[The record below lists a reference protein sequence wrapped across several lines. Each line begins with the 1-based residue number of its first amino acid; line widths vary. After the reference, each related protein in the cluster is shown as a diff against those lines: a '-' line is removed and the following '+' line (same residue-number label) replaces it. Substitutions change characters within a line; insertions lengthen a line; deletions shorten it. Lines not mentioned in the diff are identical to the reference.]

1 MNASEFRMDPSDPAY
16 AGQAAYS
23 RSFLRIYDLAVVKLS
38 NSFVWRCPAN
48 TLLDHYQSHVTTSH
62 LDVGPGTGFYLDR
75 VRFPG
80 ASPALTLLDPNPDV
94 LQFTSNRLRR
104 YTPMTRAANALEPID
119 LAPSSFRSVGFGF
132 VLHCLPGDL
141 AAKSVVF
148 DHVAPCVETGGVIFG
163 STILGEGV
171 DHTRLARTLI
181 HLYNRKRIFSNSGDG
196 LDGLNTELSK
206 RFSRYE
212 VEVVGS
218 VALFAAWVDRPARA
232 HD

>member
-1 MNASEFRMDPSDPAY
+1 MDPSDPAH
-16 AGQAAYS
+16 AGQAVYS
-23 RSFLRIYDLAVVKLS
+23 KSFLRIYDIAVVRLS

-62 LDVGPGTGFYLDR
+62 LDVGPGTGYYLDR
-75 VRFPG
+75 VHFPG
-80 ASPALTLLDPNPDV
+80 DSPALTLLDPNPDV

-104 YTPMTRAANALEPID
+104 YSPMTHAADALKPIG
-119 LAPSSFRSVGFGF
+119 LAPQSFRSVALGF

-148 DHVAPCVETGGVIFG
+148 DNVSPLVETDGVIFG

-171 DHTRLARTLI
+171 DHTRLARKLI

-196 LDGLNTELSK
+196 LDGLSNELSE
-206 RFSRYE
+206 RFTRYE

-218 VALFAAWVDRPARA
+218 VALFAAWVDRTTR
-232 HD
+232 DNSSR